1 VFLPPYCAQPIT
13 DFKAFLEPERRR
25 IPQTQNSGTNSVTT
39 SNSLS
44 LRIETLRVKK
54 ARISAFLRE
63 STFSS
68 SSCAT
73 LSDTAMG
80 FGIGLLPDLLL
91 PPPLLNKERNSP
103 KKKKTKSKNPSANNP
118 ISRRRTPSP
127 ATACKGELRAGAAPA
142 IVVTARED
150 DDYGGGCLLPSPA
163 HL

>member
-1 VFLPPYCAQPIT
+1 MFLPPYCAQPIT

-103 KKKKTKSKNPSANNP
+103 KKKEKKKQKPFRKQPNFQKANSKPSDWVQRGIARGSSTCDRCYS
-118 ISRRRTPSP
+118 SRRR
-127 ATACKGELRAGAAPA
+127 
-142 IVVTARED
+142 
-150 DDYGGGCLLPSPA
+150 
-163 HL
+163 